1 MSRATTPPLP
11 PLPPLPDHAQR
22 VVDQWAVERP
32 DLDASP
38 ILVIGRLHRVALA
51 LTAELVRV
59 YNGFGLG
66 EGDFDVLA
74 TLRRNGAPYELTP
87 TALMEQTMVTS
98 GAVTKRLDR
107 LESAG
112 LVERRVA
119 TDDRRSR
126 IVVLTDAGR
135 ELMDRAVPEHLANEA
150 RLLSVLD
157 ASERRTLADLLGRLG
172 ASLGT

>member
-1 MSRATTPPLP
+1 MSAMSRRTTPPT
-11 PLPPLPDHAQR
+11 PDHAQH
-22 VVDQWAVERP
+22 VVDQWARERP

-51 LTAELVRV
+51 LTTELVRV

-74 TLRRNGAPYELTP
+74 TLRRTGAPYELTP

-98 GAVTKRLDR
+98 GAVSKRIDR
-107 LESAG
+107 LEGAG

-119 TDDRRSR
+119 TGDRRSR
-126 IVVLTDAGR
+126 IVALTEAGR

-150 RLLSVLD
+150 RLLSALD
-157 ASERRTLADLLGRLG
+157 ASERRALADLLGRLG